1 VADLS
6 ARDALEAMR
15 HDKKIVDGR
24 LHVVLP
30 VEIGRTA
37 IVTDV
42 STAEMEQAL
51 RLVGLGP

>member
-6 ARDALEAMR
+6 ARDALDAMR

-30 VEIGRTA
+30 LEIGRTA